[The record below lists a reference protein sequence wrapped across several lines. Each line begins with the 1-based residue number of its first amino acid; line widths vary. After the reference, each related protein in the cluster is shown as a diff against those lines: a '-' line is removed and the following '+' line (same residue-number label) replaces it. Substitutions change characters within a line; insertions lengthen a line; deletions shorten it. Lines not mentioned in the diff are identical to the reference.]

1 MNYIGWL
8 SGLTMVL
15 GGAVLAQASGC
26 IVQVNFDDCSVF
38 PHAGCGSG
46 GGTTTSSSTNTGGG
60 GDGGGGGPPAN
71 CDPKADP
78 TVAVDPLCGV
88 FVSITGKD
96 AADGTQGA
104 PVQTLAHA
112 LDLAKG
118 KPIYACA
125 GATPF
130 KESLVVPAGTVIYG
144 GVDCTSW
151 KYVGDQKQTQLN
163 GDDGKIA
170 LTLQMGASA
179 TELFDMYVMAGAA
192 SGPGASS
199 IAAVVD
205 KATATFTRCT
215 LVAQDAG
222 EGDPGVSGGDQAAQA
237 TGGTKG
243 DDAGLSGALGGG
255 AGGPNPACS
264 LQGGNGGNGGAIMNG
279 DGGDGTQGDTNQG
292 GAKGTGQTAM
302 NACSNG
308 ANGDI
313 GASMPFGTPIQG
325 PGTIDTKGYHGVDGK
340 PGTDGTNGTSGGG
353 GGGSKA
359 TMTAHGAGGGG
370 GGAGGCGGKHGEA
383 GKAGGSSI
391 ALLSLSA
398 KVKLTECK
406 LVTGKGGKGGDGGD
420 GQFGQLGGKAGDSGT
435 GAAGAVDGC
444 NGGKGGSGGNG
455 GNGSGGL
462 GGHSLGIALT
472 GTKPTLDDAT
482 KSSLL
487 PGAPGPGG
495 LGGRMD
501 ADMNHGPDGN
511 AGACWDFAKNTACTP

>member
-1 MNYIGWL
+1 M
-8 SGLTMVL
+8 
-15 GGAVLAQASGC
+15 
-26 IVQVNFDDCSVF
+26 
-38 PHAGCGSG
+38 
-46 GGTTTSSSTNTGGG
+46 
-60 GDGGGGGPPAN
+60 N
-71 CDPKADP
+71 CDPKAAP
-78 TVAVDPLCGV
+78 TAVVDPLCGV

-144 GVDCTSW
+144 GVDCASW

-179 TELFDMYVMAGAA
+179 TEIFDLYVMAGAA

-222 EGDPGVSGGDQAAQA
+222 DGDPGASGGDQAAQA

-264 LQGGNGGNGGAIMNG
+264 LQGGNGGNGGAIMSGNG
-279 DGGDGTQGDTNQG
+279 QDGLAGDNGNGGVKGSGDT
-292 GAKGTGQTAM
+292 GAGCNLDGDPKG
-302 NACSNG
+302 SNG
-308 ANGDI
+308 MSMSF
-313 GASMPFGTPIQG
+313 GAPIQG

-398 KVKLTECK
+398 KVKLTDCK

-420 GQFGQLGGKAGDSGT
+420 GQFGQLGGKAGDGGM
-435 GAAGAVDGC
+435 GAAGAGTAC
-444 NGGKGGSGGNG
+444 NGGKGGDGGNG

-482 KSSLL
+482 KGSLL
-487 PGAPGPGG
+487 PGTPGPGG

-501 ADMNHGPDGN
+501 ADMNHGPGGN
-511 AGACWDFAKNTACTP
+511 AGACWDFAKNMACTP